1 MLLKDKTVVI
11 FGGSGAIGRAA
22 ALAMAKES
30 ARIFLAARQADKLE
44 KAAAEIRAAGGSV
57 ETLQLDVLDG
67 GQTTAQVANLA
78 GRTGGIGIVVNATG
92 FLHNQGK
99 TLAQLSLAEYHQGFV
114 PFLDAQFTIAQAV
127 APWMG
132 GDRKSVV

>member
-30 ARIFLAARQADKLE
+30 ARIFLARQADKLE

-67 GQTTAQVANLA
+67 GQTTAQVANRRA
-78 GRTGGIGIVVNATG
+78 NRR
-92 FLHNQGK
+92 
-99 TLAQLSLAEYHQGFV
+99 
-114 PFLDAQFTIAQAV
+114 D
-127 APWMG
+127 
-132 GDRKSVV
+132 

>member
-22 ALAMAKES
+22 ALAMAKEG
-30 ARIFLAARQADKLE
+30 ARIFLAARQTDKLE

-78 GRTGGIGIVVNATG
+78 GRTGGIDIVVNATG

-99 TLAQLSLAEYHQGFV
+99 TLAQLSLADYHQGFV
-114 PFLDAQFTIAQAV
+114 PLSRCPIYYC
-127 APWMG
+127 
-132 GDRKSVV
+132 

>member
-30 ARIFLAARQADKLE
+30 ARIFLTARQADKLE
-44 KAAAEIRAAGGSV
+44 KAAAGIRAAGGSV

-78 GRTGGIGIVVNATG
+78 GRTGGIDIVVNATG

-99 TLAQLSLAEYHQGFV
+99 KLAQLSLAEYHQGFF
-114 PFLDAQFTIAQAV
+114 P
-127 APWMG
+127 P
-132 GDRKSVV
+132 S

>member
-22 ALAMAKES
+22 ALAMAKEG
-30 ARIFLAARQADKLE
+30 ARIFLAARQTDKLE

-78 GRTGGIGIVVNATG
+78 GRTGGIDIVVNATG

-99 TLAQLSLAEYHQGFV
+99 TLAQLSLADYHQGFV
-114 PFLDAQFTIAQAV
+114 PFLDAQFIIAKAV
-127 APWMG
+127 AP
-132 GDRKSVV
+132 